1 MSGNRAELLFVSG
14 PQHDDRAVL
23 MNDIMIAGRSI
34 RADILV
40 KEPFVSRHQLR
51 LALVDEGW
59 IIESLSKSSPMRIN
73 GKTYKPG
80 KRVLLAT
87 GDTIAIGE
95 ETELLFV
102 DATDDPDSVLAEYRD
117 AHPLPVPQPAALSE
131 PPVVMDDRSRHDAE
145 KTPGDCSEEPEL
157 APAEQT
163 LRERKAK
170 LRKYAIAF
178 AAYLALLAA
187 GAIVLSTT
195 RKDDR
200 IGSTDEPPARLTAR
214 QIEEAFVSP
223 LHRGPNEVA
232 AERNLKEA
240 RGYFLRRTAHEPN
253 LYRCVKA
260 YRLYKAYR
268 RPQQRTFEPEDERNF
283 ATARRELAKKVLDFY
298 DNAWVAQNNGRWRE
312 AYRDLDSLL
321 RYVPVVQSRDDPEV
335 SSVLVDNVLEH
346 WTYVSRQL
354 SKK

>member
-1 MSGNRAELLFVSG
+1 MSGDRAELLFVSG
-14 PQHDDRAVL
+14 PQRDDRAVL
-23 MNDIMIAGRSI
+23 MNNVMIAGRSV
-34 RADILV
+34 RADIPV
-40 KEPFVSRHQLR
+40 REPFVSRRQLR
-51 LALVDEGW
+51 LALLNEGW

-87 GDTIAIGE
+87 GDMIAIGE

-117 AHPLPVPQPAALSE
+117 AHPLPVPQLASLPE
-131 PPVVMDDRSRHDAE
+131 PSVAMDNRNRHDAE
-145 KTPGDCSEEPEL
+145 QTPGDRSEEPEL
-157 APAEQT
+157 TPAERA

-178 AAYLALLAA
+178 IAYLALLAA

-195 RKDDR
+195 RRDSR
-200 IGSTDEPPARLTAR
+200 TDSADELPVRLTAR
-214 QIEEAFVSP
+214 QIEEAFASP
-223 LHRGPNEVA
+223 LYRGPNEVA

-240 RGYFLRRTAHEPN
+240 RGYFRHRTAQEPN

-283 ATARRELAKKVLDFY
+283 ATARRELARKALYFY

-346 WTYVSRQL
+346 WTYVSRKL
-354 SKK
+354 SQE